1 MLIESFEIYL
11 KIVELCKMNRNVV
24 EKSRSSFVDELS
36 GGHCLLLA
44 AGSIKD

>member
-1 MLIESFEIYL
+1 M
-11 KIVELCKMNRNVV
+11 ELCKINRIVV

-44 AGSIKD
+44 AGSIKN